1 MKKFLLL
8 SFALFSLGANAA
20 TCTVIQ
26 NGDWD
31 DPASW
36 SCGRVPDCG
45 DSLVIPAAMT
55 LTVNEQFDY
64 EACGSSIKINILG
77 TLTFQTGK
85 KLLLPCGSE
94 IFVQAGGQITSGGGG
109 GNSNLIDICGVTV
122 WSAGQGTVTGPAYL
136 SENSVLPIQLN
147 SFYALPDGEAITV
160 YWESATENN
169 NKEYA
174 VEKSRDGLRFEVAG
188 VIASK
193 APGGN
198 STVPLSYEFIDTK
211 PVSGVSYYRLK
222 QTDYNGNYTYFQII
236 SVDHEGAKEIT
247 FTVYPNPN
255 QGQFTVDFTGIENNH
270 EIEVLMYDRQGKL
283 VYERTI
289 LSESFAT
296 NTFSILPEAQI
307 AAGAYMVNFVV
318 EGIKYPI
325 KVIVQ

>member
-8 SFALFSLGANAA
+8 SLAILGFQSNAA

-26 NGDWD
+26 NGNWN

-36 SCGRVPDCG
+36 SCGRALDCG

-64 EACGSSIKINILG
+64 EACASPIKINILG

-109 GNSNLIDICGVTV
+109 GNSNLIDICNVTV
-122 WSAGQGTVTGPAYL
+122 WTAGQGTVTGPAYL

-147 SFYALPDGEAITV
+147 SFYALPGDEAIILF
-160 YWESATENN
+160 WESATETN

-174 VEKSRDGLRFEVAG
+174 IEKSRDGLRFEVAG

-198 STVPLSYEFIDTK
+198 STMPIAYEFMDTK
-211 PVSGVSYYRLK
+211 PAAGVSYYRLK

-236 SVDHEGAKEIT
+236 SVDHEGSKEIT

-283 VYERTI
+283 VYNQSI
-289 LSESFAT
+289 FSESLAT
-296 NTFSILPEAQI
+296 NTFSILPETQI
-307 AAGAYMVNFVV
+307 AAGAYLVNFVV